1 MEAWCSKVR
10 NMKDD
15 SEDSYLTHK
24 IVLKL
29 FDELRDMKRYLNRE
43 RLGKFKNQM
52 GPDYDRWVFELE
64 TDAKLPEDTLTA
76 ILRDEEFWE
85 LTWAALA

>member
-1 MEAWCSKVR
+1 MDAWYSKVR
-10 NMKDD
+10 QLKDE
-15 SEDSYLTHK
+15 SEDPYLTHK

-29 FDELRDMKRYLNRE
+29 FDDLRDIKRFLNKE

-52 GPDYDRWVFELE
+52 GPDYERWTLELE
-64 TDAKLPEDTLTA
+64 PSFPEDTLNA
-76 ILRDEEFWE
+76 ILRDDEFWT